1 LKGNFSAFKVFKFT
15 EKIMATT
22 RKECIKNDELC
33 PSLFTIAN
41 NAKADGSA
49 PPYEIS
55 ALSQVDKYSLSIDIA
70 AIEKGVDA
78 QLIRAIMF
86 METTHGYYDAPLGL
100 FGWNK
105 SILPMNINVEYWG
118 NTFGTREELMNPLAN
133 IKAGA
138 EMIRRIQKNLLDSA
152 IEKIATLYNN
162 INATEVNPYGMRV
175 KKIYEEKPWYEL
187 STPGFD
193 RQILMA
199 Q

>member
-1 LKGNFSAFKVFKFT
+1 
-15 EKIMATT
+15 
-22 RKECIKNDELC
+22 
-33 PSLFTIAN
+33 
-41 NAKADGSA
+41 
-49 PPYEIS
+49 
-55 ALSQVDKYSLSIDIA
+55 
-70 AIEKGVDA
+70 
-78 QLIRAIMF
+78 
-86 METTHGYYDAPLGL
+86 
-100 FGWNK
+100 
-105 SILPMNINVEYWG
+105 MNINVEYWG